1 MFNENYAEKV
11 GFAVGTGRCGTK
23 FIGQAIALERGVSS
37 VHERDPLNETF
48 HRYCNWYGLPVDS
61 EGFLNTKQLEIQQDL
76 ENHQFSF
83 EASAHLSLS
92 IRELYD
98 RFGAKFLLL
107 VRSPER
113 VVNSYLRKG
122 WYSQPAVRGN
132 PDLAPSFQSSCPYF
146 YYFLGRIMPSGDEF
160 IRWNQ
165 MSRVGKLAWY
175 WNTVNTRILQQ
186 FEAIPETHYRVEK
199 LENITYSRYL
209 SIAQF
214 FGFQSTISQKM
225 YDKLLLRPPNAKS
238 GVPTIATWTAS
249 EISEFEAE
257 VQPMAETL
265 GYEYRVSH
273 LPIPKPRRDS
283 QGKLAW
289 LKRQYQKLRLNG
301 TEIDAGK
308 KSKSLIK

>member
-1 MFNENYAEKV
+1 
-11 GFAVGTGRCGTK
+11 
-23 FIGQAIALERGVSS
+23 
-37 VHERDPLNETF
+37 
-48 HRYCNWYGLPVDS
+48 
-61 EGFLNTKQLEIQQDL
+61 
-76 ENHQFSF
+76 
-83 EASAHLSLS
+83 
-92 IRELYD
+92 
-98 RFGAKFLLL
+98 
-107 VRSPER
+107 
-113 VVNSYLRKG
+113 
-122 WYSQPAVRGN
+122 
-132 PDLAPSFQSSCPYF
+132 
-146 YYFLGRIMPSGDEF
+146 MPSGDEF

-257 VQPMAETL
+257 VKPMAETL